1 MYNKQKGLQTTD
13 GDADRQKKTEKKEKR
28 FSVASQIQ
36 Y

>member
-13 GDADRQKKTEKKEKR
+13 GDADRQKKEKKEKR